1 VQLPEVGK
9 GSTDLEPH
17 ERMEIL
23 TDLSLARSYE
33 FLSLVITPEEAAAD
47 MGKRR
52 LYLAQQQK
60 ADSVLQLVVRIRDE
74 QQLRQSRREKETVA
88 ELIRPLEAHDAAAGR
103 EPRLS
108 RPPAYRQ

>member
-1 VQLPEVGK
+1 
-9 GSTDLEPH
+9 
-17 ERMEIL
+17 MEIL

-88 ELIRPLEAHDAAAGR
+88 ELIRPLEAHDAAAGA

-108 RPPAYRQ
+108 RPPAYSQ